1 MDDNKMGNIGRLVKV
16 VFTGN
21 IDLPRLPTSEEEYH
35 LLGARFVK
43 KAPCSTEEEVIAE
56 AGDAEA
62 IIALRCPYTRRV
74 IEQLSQCR
82 LISVPSAGYEW
93 IDVDAAT
100 EHGIC
105 VTNVPNPEE
114 VSDHAI
120 ALLLACARKIT
131 LLNDAVKKGWWDS
144 LEKPRIM
151 QLLPPISRLRGQCL
165 GIIGLGRIGRSL
177 VPKAQGFGLKV
188 IAYDPYLPPGEPEKI
203 GVKLIELDELLRE
216 SDFVSIHTLLNSQ
229 TYHLLGEEQ
238 FRKMKPTA
246 YLINA
251 ARGAIVDE
259 AALCSALSHG
269 YIAGAA
275 LDVLDT
281 EPPAPDNPLLKMDN
295 VIITPHTAYYSQ
307 QALAQA
313 LRQTEE
319 EVFRILRREWP
330 HNLVNPEV
338 KDKFN
343 RKWRKAT

>member
-1 MDDNKMGNIGRLVKV
+1 MEDDKMDKTAKLLKV

-21 IDLPRLPTSEEEYH
+21 MDLPRLPANEEEYR

-43 KAPCSTEEEVIAE
+43 KAPCPTEEAVIAE
-56 AGDAEA
+56 AGDADA
-62 IIALRCPYTRRV
+62 VIALRCPYNRRV
-74 IEQLSQCR
+74 IEKLSRCR

-93 IDVDAAT
+93 VDVDAAT

-114 VSDHAI
+114 VSDHAM
-120 ALLLACARKIT
+120 ALLLACARKIS

-144 LEKPRIM
+144 LEKPKIM

-188 IAYDPYLPPGEPEKI
+188 IAYDPYLPSAEAEKM
-203 GVKLIELDELLRE
+203 GVKLVELDELLSE
-216 SDFVSIHTLLNSQ
+216 SDFVSIHTLLNPQ

-238 FRKMKPTA
+238 FKKMKPTA

-251 ARGAIVDE
+251 ARGAIIDE
-259 AALCSALSHG
+259 AALYTALSRG

-275 LDVLDT
+275 LDVMDT

-295 VIITPHTAYYSQ
+295 IVITAHTAYYSQ
-307 QALAQA
+307 QAFAQA

-319 EVFRILRREWP
+319 EVFRILRGEWP
-330 HNLVNPEV
+330 LNLVNPEV
-338 KDKFN
+338 RERFN
-343 RKWRKAT
+343 VRWQSLT

>member
-1 MDDNKMGNIGRLVKV
+1 MTAIKMLKV
-16 VFTGN
+16 VFTGKM
-21 IDLPRLPTSEEEYH
+21 DLPQLPINKEEYQR
-35 LLGARFVK
+35 LGAQFIK
-43 KAPCSTEEEVIAE
+43 KVPCSTEEEVIAE
-56 AGDAEA
+56 AGDADA
-62 IIALRCPYTRRV
+62 VIALRCPYTRRV
-74 IEQLSQCR
+74 IENLSRCR

-93 IDVDAAT
+93 VDVDAAT

-114 VSDHAI
+114 VSDHAM
-120 ALLLACARKIT
+120 ALLLACARKVS

-144 LEKPRIM
+144 LEKPKIM

-177 VPKAQGFGLKV
+177 VPKAQGFGLRV
-188 IAYDPYLPPGEPEKI
+188 IAYDPYASPTEAEKI
-203 GVKLIELDELLRE
+203 GVKLVELDELLRE

-238 FRKMKPTA
+238 FKMMKPTA

-251 ARGAIVDE
+251 ARGAIIDE
-259 AALCSALSHG
+259 AALHTALSRG

-275 LDVLDT
+275 LDVMDT

-295 VIITPHTAYYSQ
+295 VIITAHIAYYSQ
-307 QALAQA
+307 QAFAQA
-313 LRQTEE
+313 LRQTED
-319 EVFRILRREWP
+319 EVLRVLRGEWP

-338 KDKFN
+338 KERF
-343 RKWRKAT
+343 KARWQRPS